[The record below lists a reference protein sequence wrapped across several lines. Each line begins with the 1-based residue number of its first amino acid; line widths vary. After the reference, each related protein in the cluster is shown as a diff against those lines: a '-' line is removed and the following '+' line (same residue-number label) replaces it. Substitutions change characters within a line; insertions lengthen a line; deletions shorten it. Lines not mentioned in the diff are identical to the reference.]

1 MAVLDIHTDGSPIL
15 KKMAKRVHE
24 VDDNLRQLI
33 EDMKETM
40 VARNGIGLAA
50 NQVGELK
57 RVIIVMFEEGPTPF
71 INPKIIK
78 WSKETDSREEGC
90 LSFPMIYGKVAR
102 DLKIVVEAQDLEM
115 KTHKLTMEG
124 LGARVFQH
132 EIDHLN
138 GITFNTRAEPGTLHE
153 VTFDD
158 DDDEDECDGE
168 CDGCDED
175 CYEEDDL
182 VIKAVKD
189 ET

>member
-1 MAVLDIHTDGSPIL
+1 MAVLDIHTDGSPFL

-24 VDDNLRQLI
+24 IDEDLIQLI

-40 VARNGIGLAA
+40 VERNGIGLAA

-57 RVIIVMFEEGPTPF
+57 RVIIVMFEQGPTPF

-78 WSKETDSREEGC
+78 WSKETESREEGC
-90 LSFPMIYGKVAR
+90 LSFPMIYGKVDR
-102 DLKIVVEAQDLEM
+102 DINIVVEAQDLEM
-115 KTHKLTMEG
+115 KTHKLTMQG

-138 GITFNTRAEPGTLHE
+138 GITFDTRAEPGTLHE

-158 DDDEDECDGE
+158 AEEDECDGE

-175 CYEEDDL
+175 CYEEDE
-182 VIKAVKD
+182 VAIRAVKD
-189 ET
+189 ES